1 MWHIRR
7 FEELSIEELTEIFR
21 LRQEV
26 FILEQESL
34 FEDIDGEDGEAIH
47 IFHQEDDMIK
57 SYCRITKSDKIVIGR
72 VLVNPDY
79 RGEGRGKELFDYALE
94 HVKQEYPSTPV
105 AITAMCYLEDFYVTF
120 GFRRISERY
129 DIAGH
134 QHVDMALEQ

>member
-7 FEELSIEELTEIFR
+7 FEELSLEELAEIFR
-21 LRQEV
+21 LRQRV

-34 FEDIDGEDGEAIH
+34 FEDIDGRDGEAVHIFHHEDGE
-47 IFHQEDDMIK
+47 IK
-57 SYCRITKSDKIVIGR
+57 SYCRITKSDKVVIGG

-105 AITAMCYLEDFYVTF
+105 VITAMCYLEEFYSGF
-120 GFRRISERY
+120 GFRKTSERY

-134 QHVDMALEQ
+134 

>member
-7 FEELSIEELTEIFR
+7 FEELSLEELAEILR
-21 LRQEV
+21 LRQRV

-34 FEDIDGEDGEAIH
+34 FEDIDGRDGEAVH
-47 IFHQEDDMIK
+47 IFHQEDGEIK
-57 SYCRITKSDKIVIGR
+57 SYCRVMQADKIVIGR

-79 RGEGRGKELFDYALE
+79 RREGRGKELFDYALA

-105 AITAMCYLEDFYVTF
+105 VITAMCYLEDFYETF

>member
-1 MWHIRR
+1 M
-7 FEELSIEELTEIFR
+7 T
-21 LRQEV
+21 
-26 FILEQESL
+26 
-34 FEDIDGEDGEAIH
+34 
-47 IFHQEDDMIK
+47 K

-94 HVKQEYPSTPV
+94 HVKQEHPSTPV
-105 AITAMCYLEDFYVTF
+105 AITAMCYLEDFYETF
-120 GFRRISERY
+120 SFRRISERY

>member
-7 FEELSIEELTEIFR
+7 FEELSLEELAEILR
-21 LRQEV
+21 LRQRV

-34 FEDIDGEDGEAIH
+34 FEDIDGRDGEAVH
-47 IFHQEDDMIK
+47 IFHQEGDMIK

-94 HVKQEYPSTPV
+94 HVKQEHPSTPV
-105 AITAMCYLEDFYVTF
+105 AITAMCYLEGFYETF